1 MQLIQALALHLQVTC
16 VSPLTTLHIKGT
28 QNSMIDIPLCSFEG
42 APKSFCVNDTDFL
55 TLYNKLFPLPS
66 QQSWNLFRLSSGTST
81 KIISILQMKD
91 IDVEVWHCLQKSSRL
106 TGPIGKSLSNLWAW
120 TLTYMG
126 LTTPLRP
133 DSSRAL
139 LQESAQE
146 SLEEAAMSQLKQTVS
161 LTLTAIGQMIALA
174 VGKKIMGSNKLFPDS
189 PKC

>member
-1 MQLIQALALHLQVTC
+1 M
-16 VSPLTTLHIKGT
+16 
-28 QNSMIDIPLCSFEG
+28 
-42 APKSFCVNDTDFL
+42 
-55 TLYNKLFPLPS
+55 
-66 QQSWNLFRLSSGTST
+66 
-81 KIISILQMKD
+81 
-91 IDVEVWHCLQKSSRL
+91 EVWHCLQKSSRL